1 MTLYKDCSQS
11 TMSKFPLA
19 IVCDSSWLR
28 PSISHWKMPLKFS
41 CSTNDEWRSGVRGEG
56 MSPQL
61 FGSCVLKAKSQL
73 QLLSLLHP
81 VVTHDGEYKTATKL
95 H

>member
-1 MTLYKDCSQS
+1 M
-11 TMSKFPLA
+11 
-19 IVCDSSWLR
+19 
-28 PSISHWKMPLKFS
+28 
-41 CSTNDEWRSGVRGEG
+41 RGEG